1 MVDPR
6 NTSDRTDTLFPWWV
20 DNPIHEAC
28 QDGGVAPVDDL
39 GLHHDQSQQHALVDL
54 THALAFKGS
63 MHLTEKMLAHMLK
76 SLQYWDAQRKWMQ
89 SLVYYFHSK
98 ACRIQFCVE
107 GQLGEKKILFKSGPP
122 IFDSTGRE
130 WRTFNQAFA
139 WIDERLP
146 TIVEHWPWKDQD
158 AQSDDEPGAVN
169 TYILDGEEVELD
181 PKQYN
186 VHKK

>member
-1 MVDPR
+1 M
-6 NTSDRTDTLFPWWV
+6 
-20 DNPIHEAC
+20 
-28 QDGGVAPVDDL
+28 DDL
-39 GLHHDQSQQHALVDL
+39 GLHHDRSQQHALVDL

-63 MHLTEKMLAHMLK
+63 MHLTEQMLAHMLK
-76 SLQYWDAQRKWMQ
+76 SLQYWEAQRKWTQ

-98 ACRIQFCVE
+98 ACRIQFYVE

-130 WRTFNQAFA
+130 WRTFSQAFA

-158 AQSDDEPGAVN
+158 AQSDDEPSAVN
-169 TYILDGEEVELD
+169 TYPALGINCF
-181 PKQYN
+181 QN
-186 VHKK
+186 